1 MKVYIDTN
9 ILIDLV
15 CSREEFLSDAQSLFS
30 LGYAG
35 KIQLSLS
42 ALSFINA
49 VYISRKYRF
58 PIQAVKQ
65 SLLSIASFTE
75 ITGLTGDVV
84 TWALSCD
91 WNDYEDATQYKSA
104 ISINADCIV
113 TRNKKDY
120 QNSDI
125 PVYTPNEFLTMIN
138 REISS

>member
-75 ITGLTGDVV
+75 P
-84 TWALSCD
+84 
-91 WNDYEDATQYKSA
+91 A
-104 ISINADCIV
+104 I
-113 TRNKKDY
+113 KKIIKIQIFRY
-120 QNSDI
+120 IRPMN
-125 PVYTPNEFLTMIN
+125 F
-138 REISS
+138 

>member
-1 MKVYIDTN
+1 MKAYADTN

-15 CSREEFLSDAQSLFS
+15 CSRGEFLSDAQSLFS

-35 KIQLSLS
+35 KIQLVLS
-42 ALSFINA
+42 ALSFVNTI
-49 VYISRKYRF
+49 YISRKYRF
-58 PIQAVKQ
+58 PMQEVKR

-75 ITGLTGDVV
+75 ITGLTEDVV

-104 ISINADCIV
+104 ISVDADCIV

-120 QNSDI
+120 QSSNI
-125 PVYTPNEFLTMIN
+125 PVTMMV
-138 REISS
+138 

>member
-1 MKVYIDTN
+1 MNYESLCRTN

-15 CSREEFLSDAQSLFS
+15 CSRGEFLSDAQSLFS

-35 KIQLSLS
+35 KIQLVLS
-42 ALSFINA
+42 ALSFVNTI
-49 VYISRKYRF
+49 YISRKYRF
-58 PIQAVKQ
+58 PMQEVKR

-75 ITGLTGDVV
+75 ITGLTEDAV

-104 ISINADCIV
+104 ISVDADCVV

-120 QNSDI
+120 QSSNI
-125 PVYTPNEFLTMIN
+125 PVYTPHEFLTMMV
-138 REISS
+138 

>member
-1 MKVYIDTN
+1 MKAYADTN

-15 CSREEFLSDAQSLFS
+15 CSRGEFLSDAQSLFS

-35 KIQLSLS
+35 KIQLVLS
-42 ALSFINA
+42 ALSFVNTI
-49 VYISRKYRF
+49 YISRKYRF
-58 PIQAVKQ
+58 PMQEVKR

-75 ITGLTGDVV
+75 ITGLTEDVV

-104 ISINADCIV
+104 ISVDADCIV

-120 QNSDI
+120 QSSNI
-125 PVYTPNEFLTMIN
+125 PVYTPHEFLTMMV
-138 REISS
+138 